1 MPTAGREGA
10 RRHTSFNNKSLS
22 GQTLL
27 VVEDQRSL
35 ATMQAMMYRERWG
48 CEVHIADSLGKTRE
62 LLERRHDY
70 AMAVCDLNL
79 PDAPNGEVID
89 AVIGTGIPTIAVTAA
104 FGGELRERML
114 DKGVLDY
121 VLKNNIN
128 AYGYICDLI
137 GRLTANRKT
146 KVLVVDDCESM
157 RSSLALTLSRLRL
170 GVLTANNGNA
180 ALQAI
185 ADHPDIRMVI
195 TDFNM
200 PGMDGLALTLELRKH
215 YGKDVMGILGIAGS
229 ENALLPAHF
238 LKSGANDFISKPFS
252 FEELVCRVNQNLDML
267 DLVEENRHAAYRDFL
282 TDLPNRRCFFT
293 KAPDLLAKA
302 IRLGQH
308 ATVAMLDIDH
318 FKQINDT
325 WGHDAGDEVL
335 RAVGQMLNR
344 HFHDQLVA
352 RLGGE
357 EFAVFCTG
365 KSADLMASRFEA
377 FRAELA
383 THPVS
388 LDGHST
394 NVTISIGLASGR
406 HEDLDA
412 FVRAADVLLY
422 QAKGS
427 GRNRLVRA

>member
-1 MPTAGREGA
+1 MPTASREGA
-10 RRHTSFNNKSLS
+10 HRHTSFNNKSLS
-22 GQTLL
+22 GQTL
-27 VVEDQRSL
+27 
-35 ATMQAMMYRERWG
+35 
-48 CEVHIADSLGKTRE
+48 
-62 LLERRHDY
+62 
-70 AMAVCDLNL
+70 
-79 PDAPNGEVID
+79 
-89 AVIGTGIPTIAVTAA
+89 
-104 FGGELRERML
+104 
-114 DKGVLDY
+114 
-121 VLKNNIN
+121 
-128 AYGYICDLI
+128 
-137 GRLTANRKT
+137 
-146 KVLVVDDCESM
+146 LVVDDCESM

-170 GVLTANNGNA
+170 GVLTANDGNA
-180 ALQAI
+180 ALQVI

-238 LKSGANDFISKPFS
+238 LK
-252 FEELVCRVNQNLDML
+252 
-267 DLVEENRHAAYRDFL
+267 
-282 TDLPNRRCFFT
+282 
-293 KAPDLLAKA
+293 
-302 IRLGQH
+302 
-308 ATVAMLDIDH
+308 DH
-318 FKQINDT
+318 FKQINDA

-388 LDGHST
+388 LGDHST

-422 QAKGS
+422 QAKSS